1 MHSAVD
7 MRSNISST
15 SPWPAAAMRT
25 MNADLNARYMPLTS
39 VRGFRRCRSQSPRS
53 MPHPTITGFFGA
65 MPRCVRCPLQKR
77 AQASASKRKQA
88 QAVPWDVGLWARDAV
103 RGEPSNGRRIQTGDQ
118 TVKFRPVCALFM
130 QSCDSLYG
138 LLSWRWLRAEPRP
151 FSLENRSDRR
161 LRERTTPEVS
171 CC

>member
-1 MHSAVD
+1 MPFSVSALD
-7 MRSNISST
+7 AAPDDHGLLRRDASLRTLST
-15 SPWPAAAMRT
+15 AKASASERKQAQAS
-25 MNADLNARYMPLTS
+25 AS
-39 VRGFRRCRSQSPRS
+39 
-53 MPHPTITGFFGA
+53 
-65 MPRCVRCPLQKR
+65 KR
-77 AQASASKRKQA
+77 KQAQASASKRKQA